1 MVYLGRKLGLLHFPE
16 KNEFYLSNCVCEENV
31 LLSTLNLGAGLFLC
45 FLPTTSVRL
54 KLLKSRASF
63 PTSPASSPAFTA
75 VQRRPNE
82 GGYGR
87 ELLGHRPQQA
97 ELSQIPELKGS
108 GSKGDDEVLFALAD
122 PDHCHSLFLGFTAWV
137 VSQMPASSGSKVGR
151 HEFVSHLIMGHKI
164 CFQSC
169 WLTRV
174 EPVIGQCAR
183 ERTEAAG

>member
-1 MVYLGRKLGLLHFPE
+1 M
-16 KNEFYLSNCVCEENV
+16 

-63 PTSPASSPAFTA
+63 PTSPATSPAFAA

-82 GGYGR
+82 GRYGR
-87 ELLGHRPQQA
+87 ELLRHRPQQA

-108 GSKGDDEVLFALAD
+108 GSKGNDEVLFALAD
-122 PDHCHSLFLGFTAWV
+122 PDHCHSLFLRFTAWV

-151 HEFVSHLIMGHKI
+151 HQFVSHLNQQSQNLLPKVLAHQGGTGDGTMGKGKNG
-164 CFQSC
+164 SC
-169 WLTRV
+169 RLT
-174 EPVIGQCAR
+174 AR
-183 ERTEAAG
+183 PLYRCYWGCVYC

>member
-1 MVYLGRKLGLLHFPE
+1 M
-16 KNEFYLSNCVCEENV
+16 

-45 FLPTTSVRL
+45 FLPTTSVCL

-63 PTSPASSPAFTA
+63 PTSPTTSPAFAA

-122 PDHCHSLFLGFTAWV
+122 PDHCHSLFLRFTAWV
-137 VSQMPASSGSKVGR
+137 VSQVPASSGSKVGR
-151 HEFVSHLIMGHKI
+151 HEFVSHLIRGHKI
-164 CFQSC
+164 SFQSC

-174 EPVIGQCAR
+174 EPVMGQWAR
-183 ERTEAAG
+183 ERTDAAGWLLVHSIAATGAVCTANSLG

>member
-16 KNEFYLSNCVCEENV
+16 KNEFYLSNCVSEENV

-63 PTSPASSPAFTA
+63 PTSPATSPAFAA

-122 PDHCHSLFLGFTAWV
+122 PDHCHSLFLRFTAWV
-137 VSQMPASSGSKVGR
+137 VSQVPASSGSKVGR
-151 HEFVSHLIMGHKI
+151 HEFVSHLIRSHKSA
-164 CFQSC
+164 FKAVGSPGWNQ
-169 WLTRV
+169 
-174 EPVIGQCAR
+174 
-183 ERTEAAG
+183 